1 MRKII
6 LSVICLATVLSA
18 CNNKKEFTIN
28 GEVKNVGDVK
38 KIYLLL
44 ADSLGQMV
52 PKDSTF
58 FNENQKFTLKSKS
71 EEPEFFQL
79 IIGQKSYFGIA
90 KNGDDIDFKADLTD
104 QASNYEIKGT
114 DEADKLTEYNK
125 ITNDYSVKTGRLA
138 EEYSKRITQNQD
150 KKDEIITEFNAKS
163 QEINKPFLAQSYQFI
178 QNNKS
183 ALTSFFAANIMAGMN
198 APEYENKLIAY
209 SKEAKENFPKNKAV
223 DAFYKQMEAAGK
235 VAIGQQAPEIT
246 ALTPEGKSISLSSFK
261 GKYVLIDFWAS
272 WCAPCRQENPNIVN
286 EYKKFMGKN
295 FTVFGFS
302 LDNDQAAW
310 QKAIKDDGLVW
321 DQVSELKQWD
331 SPTAR
336 LYNINAIP
344 ASFLVDPSGKIV
356 AKNLRGEEL
365 NAFLS
370 KNL

>member
-1 MRKII
+1 MRRIF
-6 LSVICLATVLSA
+6 LAVIFLATVLAA
-18 CNNKKEFTIN
+18 CKNKTEFTIN
-28 GEVKNVGDVK
+28 GEVKNVGNNK

-58 FNENQKFTLKSKS
+58 FNEKQQFVLKSKS

-79 IIGQKSYFGIA
+79 IIGQRSYFGIA
-90 KNGDDIDFKADLTD
+90 QNGDDIEFKADLTD
-104 QASNYEIKGT
+104 QANTYQIKGT
-114 DEADKLTEYNK
+114 PEADKLTAYNK
-125 ITNDYSVKTGRLA
+125 ITSDYSLKTGKLA
-138 EEYSKRITQNQD
+138 EEYSGKITKNQD
-150 KKDEIITEFNAKS
+150 KKEEIIAEFNAKS

-178 QNNKS
+178 QDNKNS
-183 ALTSFFAANIMAGMN
+183 LTAFFAANIMAGMN

-209 SKEAKENFPKNKAV
+209 SKEAKNNFPKNKAV
-223 DAFYKQMEAAGK
+223 DAFYQQMAAAEK

-246 ALTPEGKSISLSSFK
+246 AVSPEGKTISLSSFK
-261 GKYVLIDFWAS
+261 GKYVLVDFWAS
-272 WCAPCRQENPNIVN
+272 WCAPCRQENPNVVKQ
-286 EYKKFMGKN
+286 YQQFKDKN

-302 LDNDQAAW
+302 LDTDIDAW
-310 QKAIKDDGLVW
+310 KKAIKTDGLVW

-344 ASFLVDPSGKIV
+344 ASFLVDPSGKII
-356 AKNLRGEEL
+356 AKNLRGNEL
-365 NAFLS
+365 NAFLT